1 MKIQLTL
8 DFDRIR
14 ILYKLTQL
22 VYESKVYDITGVGY
36 SCAKK
41 FQSKYQKIIENNMTD
56 DRQFYKISL
65 KQYEALL
72 LKNMCEKQIDN
83 LQAYDFEDKQAFY
96 YHLNFLRDVINE
108 IYPKII

>member
-8 DFDRIR
+8 DFDRVR

-22 VYESKVYDITGVGY
+22 VYESKVYDGTGIGY
-36 SCAKK
+36 SLAKK
-41 FQSKYQKIIENNMTD
+41 FQSKYQKIIESNMTN

-72 LKNMCEKQIDN
+72 LKKLCEKQIDY
-83 LQAYDFEDKQAFY
+83 LQPSDFEDRQAFY

-108 IYPKII
+108 IYPKLI